1 MLRVYYLQTELI
13 DGVETVLGI
22 EHIRHAILETED
34 SLRKLIQDTI
44 EEEHNALILL
54 ADTWR
59 EASTVEQQQ
68 FQLAEFPDL
77 TPPPVFVPENP
88 AHGIEQR
95 LTNVEEFLKNTFS
108 P

>member
-1 MLRVYYLQTELI
+1 MIRVYYLQTELI

-22 EHIRHAILETED
+22 EHIHHAILEVEG
-34 SLRKLIQDTI
+34 SLRKLIQNTT
-44 EEEHNALILL
+44 EEEYNALILL

-59 EASTVEQQQ
+59 EASIVERQQ
-68 FQLAEFPDL
+68 FQDTEFPDSS
-77 TPPPVFVPENP
+77 PPPVFEPTNP

-95 LTNVEEFLKNTFS
+95 LAHVEEFLKNTFS